1 MIVFFN
7 TKLHYEYIH
16 SSEMMAMET
25 ISTVLSEGRV
35 VVPSLNEANSLYND
49 GYGSMLEGSLLTL
62 KPFEALYLVE
72 RTRIAVVD
80 ERRRSNMTF
89 QELLWE
95 FSLTDSLIWT
105 RYVIY
110 RDLRSRGFVVKDG
123 PGLGVD
129 FLIYERGSHGKKPP
143 RYMVYAI
150 TEGIPEAIR
159 HLEEILETAKKDER
173 ILRIAAMDR
182 RGEIVYYTLSDVGF
196 EDGDEKEI

>member
-1 MIVFFN
+1 
-7 TKLHYEYIH
+7 
-16 SSEMMAMET
+16 MMAMET